1 MLSMFR
7 LVIASVVFLPGL
19 LFMSEGFAD
28 ELRPLRVVEG
38 IAEFRL
44 ENGMQVL
51 LFPDVSSPKVTVNV
65 TIFVGSRH
73 EGYGEAGMAHLLEHM
88 VFKGTP
94 DHPDIPGSL
103 KQRGAQFNGTTWLD
117 RTNYYETLPA
127 SDENLEFAL
136 RLEADRMMNSRILA
150 EDLASEMTVVRNE
163 FERGENSPQRVL
175 MQRITSAA
183 FDWHNYGRST
193 IGNRADIE
201 RVPVENL
208 RRFYRRFYQPDNAML
223 VIAGKFDPAKALQ
236 MANEIFGA
244 IPAPERE
251 LDRTYT
257 KEPAQDGERSV
268 TVRRVGDVPMA
279 GVLYHIPAG
288 GHPDYAAVDILT
300 SVMASEPAGR
310 LYESLVRRRLS
321 ASMGGFS
328 FALHDPG
335 SLMFL
340 AEASE
345 GTDGPTLL
353 QSLVDAVETA
363 AEKPFTAEEV
373 ERARAELLKRR
384 ELQMANAQSVAIELS
399 DWAAQGDWRL
409 FFLHRDRLESVTPD
423 DINRVAKTYLTRNN
437 RTSGLFE
444 PTAAAERISIPST
457 PNLAELLKDY
467 RGRAAVAQGEEFDAS
482 PAAIEARLQRSELPS
497 GLKVTVL
504 PRRSRGDQVNVRL
517 TLRYG
522 NLQSL
527 NGLGPVA
534 EILPSLMNRGT
545 ANRTRQQ
552 IADELNNYRARMSVS
567 GRPGTLSVSVQAT
580 RDNLMPVLNLMQ
592 DVLKNPAFPEE
603 ELELVREE
611 LIAGIS
617 QQVSDP
623 VSQAMMAATRS
634 VSPYEKGDPRYEADM
649 AEQLEQVRGVT
660 RDQLVA
666 LYREQLSAAVGE
678 LTIVGECETDQVLQ
692 VVSDLATDWKSEVEF
707 SRLPRLHV
715 ANTAGSLTTLKTP
728 DKSNAA
734 YMAMMTLPMRDEHP
748 DYPALAIG
756 NFILGSG
763 GLSSRLGNR
772 VRQQDGLSYTVQSGL
787 QPSAVDERTSF
798 FVFAISNPENSGQL
812 QTAIREELDR
822 LLKDGITA
830 EELAA
835 AQEGYLQQQQ
845 VRRTNNNTLLQ
856 MLESYAFIG
865 RDLSYTAAFEQ
876 RIQELTVEE
885 VNSALRTHLDPD
897 RLFIVVAGDFD
908 KVQKS
913 GE

>member
-1 MLSMFR
+1 MSRSIRLAIAGVLFFSGLLSM
-7 LVIASVVFLPGL
+7 SD
-19 LFMSEGFAD
+19 GFAD

-44 ENGMQVL
+44 QNGMQVL
-51 LFPDVSSPKVTVNV
+51 LFPDVSSPRVTVNV

-94 DHPDIPGSL
+94 DHPDIPAEL
-103 KQRGAQFNGTTWLD
+103 KKRGAQFNGTTWLD

-136 RLEADRMMNSRILA
+136 RMEADRMINSRILG

-175 MQRITSAA
+175 MQRMTSAA

-223 VIAGKFDPAKALQ
+223 VIAGKFDPPKALA

-251 LDRTYT
+251 LDKTYT
-257 KEPAQDGERSV
+257 EEPAQDGERTV

-279 GVLYHIPAG
+279 GAMYHIPAG
-288 GHPDYAAVDILT
+288 GHPDYAAIDVLA

-310 LYESLVRRRLS
+310 LYESLVRRRLA

-328 FALHDPG
+328 YALHDPG
-335 SLMFL
+335 QIMFL

-363 AEKPFTAEEV
+363 AEKPFTGEEV
-373 ERARAELLKRR
+373 ERARSELLKRR
-384 ELQMANAQSVAIELS
+384 ELQMANSQQVAIELS

-409 FFLHRDRLESVTPD
+409 FFLHRDRLEAVTAED
-423 DINRVAKTYLTRNN
+423 VNRVAKTYLTRNN
-437 RTSGLFE
+437 RTAGLFE
-444 PTAAAERISIPST
+444 PTEAAERISIPAA
-457 PNLAELLKDY
+457 PDLAELLKDY
-467 RGRAAVAQGEEFDAS
+467 RGRAAVVQGEEFDAS
-482 PAAIEARLQRSELPS
+482 PLAIEERLERADLPS

-504 PRRSRGDQVNVRL
+504 PRRSRGDQVNVQL

-527 NGLGPVA
+527 NGQGAVA
-534 EILPSLMNRGT
+534 EVLPSLLNRGT
-545 ANRTRQQ
+545 TNRTRQQ
-552 IADELNNYRARMSVS
+552 ITDELNNYRARLSVS
-567 GRPGTLSVSVQAT
+567 GRAGTLTVSVQAT
-580 RDNLMPVLNLMQ
+580 RENLMPVLNLMQ

-611 LIAGIS
+611 MIAGIS

-623 VSQAMMAATRS
+623 VAQAMMAATQS
-634 VSPYEKGDPRYEADM
+634 ISPYEKGDPRYEAGM
-649 AEQLEQVRGVT
+649 QEQLQMVREIT
-660 RDQLVA
+660 
-666 LYREQLSAAVGE
+666 REQLVSLYNEQLAAAVGE
-678 LTIVGECETDQVLQ
+678 LTIVGECDTEQ
-692 VVSDLATDWKSEVEF
+692 VVQVVNELAKGWDSDVEF
-707 SRLPRLHV
+707 GRLPRVHV
-715 ANTAGSLTTLKTP
+715 ANAKGSVTKLKTP
-728 DKSNAA
+728 DKPNAA
-734 YMAMMTLPMRDEHP
+734 YVAMMTLAMKDSHP
-748 DYPALAIG
+748 DYAALSIG

-787 QPSAVDERTSF
+787 QPSAVDDRTSF
-798 FVFAISNPENSGQL
+798 FIFAISNPENSGKL

-822 LLKDGITA
+822 LLRDGISE
-830 EELAA
+830 EELVAA
-835 AQEGYLQQQQ
+835 RDGYLQQQQ
-845 VRRTNNNTLLQ
+845 VRRTNNGTLVQ
-856 MLESYAFIG
+856 MLETYAFIG
-865 RDLSYTAAFEQ
+865 RDMNYTEAFEQ
-876 RIQELTVEE
+876 QVRELTVEQ
-885 VNSALRTHLDPD
+885 VNTALRTHLDPD
-897 RLFIVVAGDFD
+897 RLFIVMAGDFD
-908 KVQKS
+908 KVES
-913 GE
+913 AE